1 MNDTNLSVDAF
12 ARELDSSLRTLVSP
26 HLEPLFWTPEL
37 LGKPSAW
44 WAHLPF
50 AFWIMSASRP
60 RVFVELGSH
69 HGVSYAGFC
78 EAAARA
84 RTGSRCYA
92 VDTWEGD
99 EHAGRFNEAIYYE
112 LKEFHDRR
120 YGAFSELLKCK
131 FDDAL
136 PHFADCSIDLLHIDG
151 LHTYEAVSHDFESWL
166 PKLTDRGVV
175 LFHDTNVLGDDFG
188 VHRLFTELSE
198 HYPHFEFLH
207 GSGLGVLAVGASAAA
222 AVKALCALNDPT
234 DIAAVRQRFSHLGTL
249 WYVTTRETLARSDFQ
264 LALAKQHRLD
274 IEESAALRGRGFAA
288 HCRGT

>member
-1 MNDTNLSVDAF
+1 MNDTSLSLDAF
-12 ARELDSSLRTLVSP
+12 AREMETSLRTLVSP

-44 WAHLPF
+44 WGHLPL
-50 AFWIMSASRP
+50 AFWIMSVSRP

-99 EHAGRFNEAIYYE
+99 KHAGHFDEAIYYE

-120 YGAFSELLKCK
+120 YAAFSELLKCK

-136 PHFADCSIDLLHIDG
+136 LHFADGSIDLLHIDG
-151 LHTYEAVSHDFESWL
+151 LHTYAAVKHDFESWR
-166 PKLTDRGVV
+166 PKLSDRAVV
-175 LFHDTNVLGDDFG
+175 LFHDTNVLSDDFG
-188 VHRLFTELSE
+188 VHRLFAELSE

-207 GSGLGVLAVGASAAA
+207 GSGLGVLAVGPSAPA
-222 AVKALCALNDPT
+222 AVKSLC
-234 DIAAVRQRFSHLGTL
+234 
-249 WYVTTRETLARSDFQ
+249 
-264 LALAKQHRLD
+264 
-274 IEESAALRGRGFAA
+274 
-288 HCRGT
+288 